1 MCGVCEDLSFLC
13 GFTRVAKLFFFLG
26 VLMSLWSFTFVDKNE
41 GEQRSSCDWGRQS
54 DLINSLL
61 LLSTRSCYLKA
72 KGICFC
78 CPQKS
83 DQIVPHE
90 GWKGVA
96 ILFSCYS
103 LHTHWLSHIHE
114 GSTPLHNFLFFY
126 FFLLHVTPPQIYKI
140 ILIQKLK
147 MLVLDICKSLYVW
160 SALLMY
166 FLYNNKENINR
177 VIKWSQLFISLKS

>member
-13 GFTRVAKLFFFLG
+13 GFTHVAKLFFFLG
-26 VLMSLWSFTFVDKNE
+26 VLMSLWSLTFVDKNE

-96 ILFSCYS
+96 ILFSCCS

-126 FFLLHVTPPQIYKI
+126 FFLLHVPPPQIYNINTEIKNACLRYI
-140 ILIQKLK
+140 FI
-147 MLVLDICKSLYVW
+147 SLYVW